1 MDDAEIVKS
10 KVDIVEV
17 ISSYVLLKKAGR
29 NLSGL
34 CPFHSEKTPS
44 FMVSPDRQ
52 VFKCFGCGEGGDV
65 FTFLEKVEGWTF
77 VEVLEELAKRVGV
90 KLKTFVGSEQG
101 KQKDKLLLINAT
113 ASKFYSYLLN
123 KHKLGE
129 KAREYLAKR
138 GIKEEIWKK
147 FDVGYAPPGWDNTL
161 HALLKRGFSASDIS
175 AAGLVIARSTRSYG
189 GQAHRE
195 DGGGFYD
202 RFRDRLMFPLKDQ
215 RGVVVGF
222 SGRTIGSETRQE
234 PKYIN
239 SPETPIFSKSSLLFG
254 LDLARDSIRTKNEAI
269 LVEGEFDVISAYQAG
284 ITNIVATK
292 GTAFGERQVGLL
304 SRICENVAVCFDGDL
319 AGDKAS
325 RRGIEMLDA
334 VGLTVKVV
342 SLGKFKDPD
351 EFCHQD
357 PEGFKKAIKK
367 AANVY
372 DYFIESANSRFDAG
386 SADGKKKIGR
396 ELIPVISKISDDMV
410 RAHYISK
417 LARVLDLDVS
427 LVSEAISKKQVN
439 IPDVGQKIN
448 AQTLDNLEIEKYFL
462 ALFITGE
469 SVEKSFFKE
478 LESDDFLD
486 GSCRE
491 LWNWLRDIMRNSRTQ
506 TIGKVLE
513 NLPTQHKSF
522 VDNLYLIDV
531 GREFLDK
538 DVRNEELRKITVRI
552 EEKSLKAK
560 LVALSRKI
568 REAEKDG
575 DSKKVDLLSS
585 QFNMISTG
593 LKKE

>member
-52 VFKCFGCGEGGDV
+52 VFKCFGCGEGGDA

-77 VEVLEELAKRVGV
+77 PEVLEELAKRVGV
-90 KLKTFVGSEQG
+90 KLKSYGGSEHG

-129 KAREYLAKR
+129 KAREYLKSR

-147 FDVGYAPPGWDNTL
+147 FDVGYAPAGWDNTL
-161 HALLKRGFSASDIS
+161 HALLKRGFSAPDIS
-175 AAGLVIARSTRSYG
+175 AAGLIISRSNRSYA
-189 GQAHRE
+189 GQSRK
-195 DGGGFYD
+195 DVGFYD

-222 SGRTIGSETRQE
+222 AGRLIGQEAKQE

-239 SPETPIFSKSSLLFG
+239 SPETPIFNKGSLLFG
-254 LDLARDSIRTKNEAI
+254 LDLTKESIRAGNEAV

-292 GTAFGERQVGLL
+292 GTAFGEKQVGLL
-304 SRICENVAVCFDGDL
+304 SRICENVAVCFDSDL

-325 RRGIEMLDA
+325 RRGIEMLDE

-351 EFCHQD
+351 EFSRQD
-357 PEGFKKAIKK
+357 PDGFKKAIKK
-367 AANVY
+367 ASNIY
-372 DYFIESANSRFDAG
+372 DYFIESAISRFDSG

-396 ELIPVISKISDDMV
+396 ELMPIIAKISDDLV

-417 LARVLDLDVS
+417 LARVLDLDVN
-427 LVSEAISKKQVN
+427 LISEAIAKRQVN
-439 IPDVGQKIN
+439 IPEAGEKVSV
-448 AQTLDNLEIEKYFL
+448 QTLDNLEIEKYFL
-462 ALFITGE
+462 ALFIAGE
-469 SVEKSFFKE
+469 NIEKSFFE
-478 LESDDFLD
+478 VLESDDFLD
-486 GSCRE
+486 KSSSE
-491 LWNWLRDIMRNSRTQ
+491 LWSWLHDIMRNSRTQ
-506 TIGKVLE
+506 TVRKVLE
-513 NLPTQHKSF
+513 NLPTRHKLF

-531 GREFLDK
+531 GSELLDR
-538 DVRNEELRKITVRI
+538 DIRLEELRKIALRI
-552 EEKSLKAK
+552 KEKSLKAK
-560 LVALSRKI
+560 LVTISEKI
-568 REAEKDG
+568 RQAEKSG
-575 DSKKVDLLSS
+575 DSKKVQLLSG
-585 QFNMISTG
+585 QFSKISAG